1 MKSSIINLC
10 SRLLLEKNVLLLL
23 LIGISVFIQF
33 FVNVGVLD
41 VVGVRIRDRVV
52 GRGVCRVALL
62 VQILSCHL
70 RRLGVLVFGLAYL
83 NKLYPSKN
91 HNTVFFFKLNLL

>member
-1 MKSSIINLC
+1 MLRT
-10 SRLLLEKNVLLLL
+10 RLLLKKDVLLLL

-83 NKLYPSKN
+83 NNKFMIKKKLILPFDIIRN
-91 HNTVFFFKLNLL
+91 